1 MYVNNVKEAFNLLNT
16 KVQPMIGSA
25 KTYAQ
30 KPVAETGDGLVA
42 NGEVWICCRMRR
54 LCSVGFVLGV
64 AESGR

>member
-42 NGEVWICCRMRR
+42 NGEVWRDLM
-54 LCSVGFVLGV
+54 SS
-64 AESGR
+64 A